1 MSNDQRII
9 PINLENEM
17 KSSYIDYSMSV
28 IVARALPDVRDG
40 LKPVHRRVL
49 YGMHD
54 LGLSYNKSHKKSARI
69 VGEVLGKYHPHG
81 DTSVYDAMVRM
92 AQDWSLRYPLV
103 DGQGNF
109 GSMDGDSPA
118 AMRYTEARQSRITDE
133 ILHDIQKDTVDFR
146 LNFDDTLEEP
156 TVLPSRIPTL
166 LINGASGIAV
176 GMATNMLPHNLSEVI
191 DGCVAMVDNP
201 DISIDE
207 LITFIKAP
215 DFPTGGTILGYNGV
229 KEAFHTGRGKIVL
242 RGKANIE
249 TNDKTGKETII
260 INEIPYQVNKANLV
274 SKIAELVNT
283 DKISGISDLRDESD
297 RNGLRIVVE
306 VKRDAMA
313 SVVLSKLYKYSY
325 LQTSFGVNN
334 IALVNGRP
342 QQLNVKQ
349 MLTEFIKFRL
359 EVIVRRT
366 KYDLKKAE
374 ERAHILEGLLKAL
387 ANIDQVIAIIRA
399 SKTVEVAKEGLIAAF
414 ELSEI
419 QAKAILEMRLQ
430 KLVSLEVDK
439 IKKEHAELMLKI
451 ANYKEIIASEDLQ
464 RGIIKDEMAELKEK
478 YGDERRT
485 SITYAEDEIK
495 IEDLIANEEMVV
507 TISSLG
513 YIKRT
518 KTSEYRQQSR
528 GGKGS
533 KGSKTRDKDFVEH
546 MFVVNNHDYLLLF
559 TEMGRCF
566 WIRGYEIPEGSKTGT
581 GRVMQNLI
589 RMPKEDKV
597 KAYIRIKDLTDEEY
611 INNNYIIFC
620 TRKGVIKK
628 TLVEQFSRIRT
639 NGINAITINEGDML
653 MEVKLTNGENEIVI
667 ANRNGRA
674 IRFPEAKVRSM
685 GRSAAGVR
693 GIKLDDENDFAV
705 GMLSVK
711 EDSEKTIFVVSE
723 NGFGKRSEIGEYRTT
738 NRGGKG
744 VKTMSVTEKTG
755 KVAAIKAVSEFDDM
769 MITTKDGIMI
779 RLAVT
784 DVRIMGRAAQG
795 VKCINLGKKSSI
807 SDVAVI
813 RRTEEEKRAEEEE

>member
-1 MSNDQRII
+1 
-9 PINLENEM
+9 
-17 KSSYIDYSMSV
+17 
-28 IVARALPDVRDG
+28 
-40 LKPVHRRVL
+40 
-49 YGMHD
+49 
-54 LGLSYNKSHKKSARI
+54 
-69 VGEVLGKYHPHG
+69 
-81 DTSVYDAMVRM
+81 
-92 AQDWSLRYPLV
+92 
-103 DGQGNF
+103 
-109 GSMDGDSPA
+109 MDGDSPA
-118 AMRYTEARQSRITDE
+118 AMRYTEARQARITDE
-133 ILHDIQKDTVDFR
+133 ILHDIQKETVDFR
-146 LNFDDTLEEP
+146 LNFDDSLEEP
-156 TVLPSRIPTL
+156 TVLPSRLPTL

-191 DGCVAMVDNP
+191 DGTVAMVDNP
-201 DISIDE
+201 EITIDE
-207 LITFIKAP
+207 LMEHIKAP
-215 DFPTGGTILGYNGV
+215 DFPTGGTIYGYNGV

-260 INEIPYQVNKANLV
+260 ITEIPYQVNKANLV

-283 DKISGISDLRDESD
+283 DRISGIGDLRDESD

-325 LQTSFGVNN
+325 LQTSYGVNN
-334 IALVNGRP
+334 IALVDGRP
-342 QQLNVKQ
+342 QLLNVKQ
-349 MLTEFIKFRL
+349 ILSEFIKFRL

-366 KYDLKKAE
+366 KYDLRKAE
-374 ERAHILEGLLKAL
+374 ERAHILEGLLIAL
-387 ANIDQVIAIIRA
+387 ANIDEVIAIIRA
-399 SKTVEVAKEGLIAAF
+399 SKTVDVAREGLMSAF

-439 IKKEHAELMLKI
+439 IKKEHAELMEKI
-451 ANYKEIIASEDLQ
+451 AKYKEIIASEDLQ
-464 RGIIKDEMAELKEK
+464 RGIIKNEMGALKEK

-485 SITYAEDEIK
+485 DIHYAEDEIR

-597 KAYIRIKDLTDEEY
+597 KAYIRIEDLTDQDY
-611 INNNYIIFC
+611 INNNYVVFC
-620 TRKGVIKK
+620 TKKGIIKK
-628 TLVEQFSRIRT
+628 TLVEKFSRIRT
-639 NGINAITINEGDML
+639 NGINAITINEGDTL
-653 MEVKLTNGENEIVI
+653 LEVKLTDY
-667 ANRNGRA
+667 
-674 IRFPEAKVRSM
+674 S
-685 GRSAAGVR
+685 
-693 GIKLDDENDFAV
+693 
-705 GMLSVK
+705 
-711 EDSEKTIFVVSE
+711 
-723 NGFGKRSEIGEYRTT
+723 
-738 NRGGKG
+738 
-744 VKTMSVTEKTG
+744 
-755 KVAAIKAVSEFDDM
+755 
-769 MITTKDGIMI
+769 
-779 RLAVT
+779 
-784 DVRIMGRAAQG
+784 
-795 VKCINLGKKSSI
+795 
-807 SDVAVI
+807 
-813 RRTEEEKRAEEEE
+813 